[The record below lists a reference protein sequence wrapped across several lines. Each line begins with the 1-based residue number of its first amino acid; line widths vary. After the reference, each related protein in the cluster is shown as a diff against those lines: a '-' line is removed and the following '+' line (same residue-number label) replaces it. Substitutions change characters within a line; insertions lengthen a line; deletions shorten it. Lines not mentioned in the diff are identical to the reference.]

1 MPTITAGDFRKGMI
15 FEMEGKPM
23 LVVDFQHVKPGKG
36 AAFVRTKY
44 KNVITGAVREE
55 AFNPSAKFEQVA
67 VERKNAEYSYNDG
80 DLYYFMD
87 PETFDMTPLNKDV
100 LGDAFQFVKENTMC
114 SLLSYKG
121 SVFTV
126 EVPNF
131 VDLVVTETE
140 PGVKGDTATNVTK
153 SATRESG
160 AVIKVPMISKH
171 ATIIQ
176 TAAKDM
182 KPWLNTLWKPSLM

>member
-87 PETFDMTPLNKDV
+87 METYDMLPISKDM
-100 LGDAFQFVKENTMC
+100 LGDAFKFVKENMSC
-114 SLLSYKG
+114 KVMSYKG
-121 SVFTV
+121 SVFGV
-126 EVPNF
+126 EPPNF
-131 VDLVVTETE
+131 VELEVTETD
-140 PGVKGDTATNVTK
+140 PGFKGDTATNVTK
-153 SATRESG
+153 PATLETG
-160 AVIKVPMISKH
+160 AEIKVPLFINPGDKIKID
-171 ATIIQ
+171 TR
-176 TAAKDM
+176 TGEYLERCKG
-182 KPWLNTLWKPSLM
+182 

>member
-1 MPTITAGDFRKGMI
+1 MITAGDFRKGVTI
-15 FEMEGKPM
+15 EWEGG
-23 LVVDFQHVKPGKG
+23 VWTIVDFQHVKPGKG
-36 AAFVRTKY
+36 AAFVRTKM
-44 KNVITGAVREE
+44 KNVVTGAVTETS
-55 AFNPSAKFEQVA
+55 FNPTAKFEEA
-67 VERKNAEYSYNDG
+67 YIERKDYEYSYNDG

-114 SLLSYKG
+114 TLVSYKG

-131 VDLVVTETE
+131 VELEVTETE

-153 SATRESG
+153 NAVLETG
-160 AVIKVPMISKH
+160 AQIKVPLFINEGEKIQIDTRTGEYLGRSK
-171 ATIIQ
+171 A
-176 TAAKDM
+176 
-182 KPWLNTLWKPSLM
+182 